1 MGVACTEILPHD
13 SKLCIIQSGGLLRC
27 FFVMHIWTSSL
38 ALSAVHVTPVI
49 LWHLVFEADPVQ
61 LLSVSSKF
69 QKSSLSAAVCQAL
82 CYDLGTHREMR
93 ESYLWRLSTLDWG
106 QDVKTDDYRG
116 HTQCCNWGTQKAG
129 LVCDSFRLGIK
140 EGFRQELTSGVSPG
154 VWVVIIW
161 A

>member
-13 SKLCIIQSGGLLRC
+13 SKLCIKQSGGLLRC
-27 FFVMHIWTSSL
+27 FFVMNIWTSSL

-49 LWHLVFEADPVQ
+49 LLHLVFEADPVQ

-93 ESYLWRLSTLDWG
+93 ESYLWRTKHFRMWRQMITGDTLSAAIGVHRKLSWCVIHLDWES
-106 QDVKTDDYRG
+106 K
-116 HTQCCNWGTQKAG
+116 KASERSWLLGWALEFG
-129 LVCDSFRLGIK
+129 L
-140 EGFRQELTSGVSPG
+140 
-154 VWVVIIW
+154 
-161 A
+161 